1 MSGGR
6 LADLI
11 YGLRNLRRE
20 PDLAALRAAPSPEEL
35 ARLAIV
41 PAARNLG
48 ISAAF
53 MPTHL
58 RSEVTAALLAC
69 RVLDAYEDLV
79 DRESASG
86 AVLAAVA
93 YLYGETDTPPPPPPA
108 VAGRG
113 SEAVALA
120 LAERIDDVRALLTAL
135 PLEGRQRVGQMLVDV
150 ARVMA
155 HNLDSPLPRTVYGR
169 GVLGRVVLYV
179 CKLIAEESCAETD
192 PSELA
197 ECLGLIAQLTNDLR
211 DRELALYGVGDR
223 EELTRAVTVRLLAP
237 SLGGFALL
245 AQLGVRTP
253 SWGARTAMAYMV
265 ITTTAF
271 LCTAVGASAAYPR
284 RLRLGA
290 AMLAARTNRRW
301 TKMMNK
307 VRRSVDGAIREVL
320 DGSPP
325 LLADPGLVARS
336 ADSGPDGPMS
346 PWLAPL
352 IVGTTFDM
360 VQRLPDEPLTGEL
373 PVAQVRRMMFADHLA
388 FGAVEWLRPRDAD
401 GLAALAMQF
410 QLAATDTAAPGARA

>member
-1 MSGGR
+1 MSAGR
-6 LADLI
+6 LGDLV

-20 PDLAALRAAPSPEEL
+20 PDLAALRAAESPEDL

-108 VAGRG
+108 VAVRD
-113 SEAVALA
+113 SEAVDLA

-155 HNLDSPLPRTVYGR
+155 HNLDSPLPRAVYGR

-179 CKLIAEESCAETD
+179 CKLIAEDACAETD

-197 ECLGLIAQLTNDLR
+197 ECLGLIAQLANDLR

-245 AQLGVRTP
+245 AQLGARTP

-290 AMLAARTNRRW
+290 AMLAARANRRW
-301 TKMMNK
+301 IKMMNK

-336 ADSGPDGPMS
+336 ADAGPDGPMS

-410 QLAATDTAAPGARA
+410 QLAAIDTAAPEARA